1 MKKIHFVLAVML
13 LIALSTPALAQIQ
26 PGAYSLSPFVG
37 GFWFEGNQ
45 DLKPMPVYGLRLGK
59 DFTKNWG
66 AELVFDY
73 VNTKYRSSYSRTNVY
88 NYRIEALYHF
98 MPDSKLVP
106 FLAAGVGG
114 MSIDSKGDEA
124 DKTRFTPA
132 YGAGLKYFIT
142 DWLALRADVRHVLG
156 LGSVY
161 NNLEYGLGLTFYFGG
176 AKPAAAPVVAAK
188 PAEEP
193 RKPEA
198 AAPAVVAAP
207 PVVDS
212 DNDGVPDS
220 RDKCPGTPAGVAVD
234 KDGCPFDS
242 DKDGVPD
249 YLDKCPGTPAGVAVD
264 NDGCPPD
271 SDKDG
276 VPDYLDKCPGTPAG
290 VAVDN
295 DGCPPDSDKDGVPDY
310 LDKCPGT
317 PAGVAVDKDGCPL
330 DSDKDGVPDYLDKCP
345 GTPAGVAVDKDGC
358 PIPIP
363 PEKVSM
369 TLAIQFDSGKADI
382 KSKYH
387 EEIGK
392 VADFL
397 KKYPKA
403 TGTIEGHT
411 DNVGKA
417 AMNQKLSL
425 QRAESVRN
433 YIVQKFGIDPARLS
447 AKGYGMTRPIADNK
461 TAEGRK
467 KNRRIE
473 ANFDVMVV
481 KK

>member
-73 VNTKYRSSYSRTNVY
+73 VNTKYRSTDSRTNVY

-234 KDGCPFDS
+234 KDGCP
-242 DKDGVPD
+242 
-249 YLDKCPGTPAGVAVD
+249 
-264 NDGCPPD
+264 
-271 SDKDG
+271 
-276 VPDYLDKCPGTPAG
+276 
-290 VAVDN
+290 
-295 DGCPPDSDKDGVPDY
+295 
-310 LDKCPGT
+310 
-317 PAGVAVDKDGCPL
+317 
-330 DSDKDGVPDYLDKCP
+330 
-345 GTPAGVAVDKDGC
+345 
-358 PIPIP
+358 IPIP

-461 TAEGRK
+461 TAEGRE

>member
-1 MKKIHFVLAVML
+1 MKKAYFFLVTTL
-13 LIALSTPALAQIQ
+13 LIALTTPALAQIR
-26 PGAYSLSPFVG
+26 PGAFSLSPFVG

-45 DLKPMPVYGLRLGK
+45 DLKDKPVYGLRLGR

-73 VNTKYRSSYSRTNVY
+73 VSTTYKATDSNANVY
-88 NYRIEALYHF
+88 NLRIEGLYHF

-114 MSIDSKGDEA
+114 MSISYSGEKSHQ
-124 DKTRFTPA
+124 TRFTPA
-132 YGAGLKYFIT
+132 YGGGLKYFIK
-142 DWLALRADVRHVLG
+142 DWMALRADVRHVMAF
-156 LGSVY
+156 GSIY
-161 NNLEYGLGLTFYFGG
+161 HNLEYALGLTFYFDVP
-176 AKPAAAPVVAAK
+176 KRAAAPVSPVK

-193 RKPEA
+193 KKREA
-198 AAPAVVAAP
+198 AAP
-207 PVVDS
+207 PVVAPPRVEKDS
-212 DNDGVPDS
+212 DNDGIPDS
-220 RDKCPGTPAGVAVD
+220 RDKCPGTPAGAAVD
-234 KDGCPFDS
+234 KDGCPLDS

-249 YLDKCPGTPAGVAVD
+249 YLDKCPGTPAGA
-264 NDGCPPD
+264 
-271 SDKDG
+271 
-276 VPDYLDKCPGTPAG
+276 
-290 VAVDN
+290 
-295 DGCPPDSDKDGVPDY
+295 
-310 LDKCPGT
+310 
-317 PAGVAVDKDGCPL
+317 AVDKDGCPL

-345 GTPAGVAVDKDGC
+345 GTPAGVTVDKDGC
-358 PIPIP
+358 PIPKS

-369 TLAIQFDSGKADI
+369 TLKIEFDTGKADI

-387 EEIGK
+387 EEIAK

-397 KKYPKA
+397 KKYPAA

-417 AMNQKLSL
+417 EMNQKLS
-425 QRAESVRN
+425 QHRAENVMN
-433 YIVQKFGIDPARLS
+433 YLVQKFGIEPARLS

-461 TAEGRK
+461 TAEGRE

-473 ANFDVMVV
+473 ATFDAMVV

>member
-1 MKKIHFVLAVML
+1 MKKIHFVLAVMF

-198 AAPAVVAAP
+198 AAPAAAVVAAP

-220 RDKCPGTPAGVAVD
+220 
-234 KDGCPFDS
+234 
-242 DKDGVPD
+242 
-249 YLDKCPGTPAGVAVD
+249 
-264 NDGCPPD
+264 
-271 SDKDG
+271 
-276 VPDYLDKCPGTPAG
+276 LDKCPGTPAG

-345 GTPAGVAVDKDGC
+345 GTPAGTAVDKDGC
-358 PIPIP
+358 PIP

>member
-73 VNTKYRSSYSRTNVY
+73 VNTKYRSTDSRTNVY

-290 VAVDN
+290 
-295 DGCPPDSDKDGVPDY
+295 
-310 LDKCPGT
+310 T
-317 PAGVAVDKDGCPL
+317 AVDKDGC
-330 DSDKDGVPDYLDKCP
+330 
-345 GTPAGVAVDKDGC
+345 
-358 PIPIP
+358 PIP

-461 TAEGRK
+461 TAEGRE

>member
-1 MKKIHFVLAVML
+1 VE
-13 LIALSTPALAQIQ
+13 Q
-26 PGAYSLSPFVG
+26 
-37 GFWFEGNQ
+37 
-45 DLKPMPVYGLRLGK
+45 
-59 DFTKNWG
+59 
-66 AELVFDY
+66 
-73 VNTKYRSSYSRTNVY
+73 
-88 NYRIEALYHF
+88 
-98 MPDSKLVP
+98 
-106 FLAAGVGG
+106 
-114 MSIDSKGDEA
+114 
-124 DKTRFTPA
+124 
-132 YGAGLKYFIT
+132 
-142 DWLALRADVRHVLG
+142 
-156 LGSVY
+156 
-161 NNLEYGLGLTFYFGG
+161 
-176 AKPAAAPVVAAK
+176 
-188 PAEEP
+188 
-193 RKPEA
+193 
-198 AAPAVVAAP
+198 
-207 PVVDS
+207 
-212 DNDGVPDS
+212 
-220 RDKCPGTPAGVAVD
+220 
-234 KDGCPFDS
+234 DS

-249 YLDKCPGTPAGVAVD
+249 FR
-264 NDGCPPD
+264 
-271 SDKDG
+271 
-276 VPDYLDKCPGTPAG
+276 
-290 VAVDN
+290 
-295 DGCPPDSDKDGVPDY
+295 
-310 LDKCPGT
+310 DKCPGT

-345 GTPAGVAVDKDGC
+345 GTPAGVAVDNDGC
-358 PIPIP
+358 PIP

-473 ANFDVMVV
+473 ANFDAMVI